1 MITYYLVLVCFPWP
15 LRTSKNRKVTVF
27 RCFQGVGKGCIGNE
41 WVKDVKTI
49 LSEIMILRLARVLF
63 GITSSLFFINCYN
76 QTSFGKYLPKA
87 NYRSI
92 IQFFILNFYVY
103 DSVSTFNHVEDVIQ
117 FYENSNS
124 GLAHSNF
131 SLRKWAT
138 NNKKIQ
144 KFRISQQ
151 NQKIV
156 SETFLILPGI

>member
-1 MITYYLVLVCFPWP
+1 
-15 LRTSKNRKVTVF
+15 
-27 RCFQGVGKGCIGNE
+27 
-41 WVKDVKTI
+41 
-49 LSEIMILRLARVLF
+49 MILRLARVLF
-63 GITSSLFFINCYN
+63 GITSSLFFINCYS

-144 KFRISQQ
+144 DKSTEPENFQ
-151 NQKIV
+151 
-156 SETFLILPGI
+156 